1 MYTAGDVAERKR
13 LQEYVICLYIRL
25 SIEDDDIQDNAY
37 KTESGSI
44 TTQRALLYDYIKHQK
59 EFAGCRIIEK
69 CDDGFSGTHF
79 DNRPQFTEM
88 IELAKKGKI
97 NCIIVKDFSRFGRDY
112 VELGNYLEQLFP
124 FMGIRFISI
133 NDNYDS
139 DALADGTAGGLD
151 VAFKN
156 LIYDYYSRE
165 MSKKQKIAWRRMAE
179 QGQYNASCTVYGYR
193 KSKEDK
199 HKLEIEPEEAEI
211 VKEIFDMKIAG
222 MGTTHIAKVLN
233 DRDIPCPSEWYRSR
247 GETRRWKGNGRKCYW
262 IASMIERIIRNEVYT
277 GTTVQLKTRTE
288 TVGGRQIKKPKE
300 EWVRVENTLEAI
312 VSYSQYIKAVS
323 SLKQQKATERK
334 QRKNIYYCGCCG
346 RALFNMHCG
355 TVFCKQRLYKTDSI
369 CKEIGIRKQD
379 ADMAVLAAVKQQATW
394 YLDRDKLSKQ
404 VIKKNSPLSVGAKI
418 NALVKAMETA
428 QQGWMALY
436 DKYADGKLDRN
447 DFISEKKKYDA
458 DMERMEEE
466 LAALRQRQGE
476 EKEVQQDSGRNVA
489 EALVF
494 LDENELTEDMKEKLI
509 EKVLV
514 YAEGRI
520 EVVWKFGDNV
530 EMLYIG

>member
-1 MYTAGDVAERKR
+1 MYTAGSVAERIC

-25 SIEDDDIQDNAY
+25 SIEDDDIQGNAY

-44 TTQRALLYDYIKHQK
+44 TTQRALLHDYIKQHK

-124 FMGIRFISI
+124 FMGIRFISV

-139 DALADGTAGGLD
+139 AALADGTAGGLD

-165 MSKKQKIAWRRMAE
+165 MSKKQKIAWQRMAE
-179 QGQYNASCTVYGYR
+179 QGQYNANCAVYGYR

-222 MGTTHIAKVLN
+222 MGTTHIAKILN
-233 DRDIPCPSEWYRSR
+233 DRDIPCPSEMHRLQGDMRKWAKT
-247 GETRRWKGNGRKCYW
+247 GGRCYW
-262 IASMIERIIRNEVYT
+262 IASGIERIIRNEVYT
-277 GTTVQLKTRTE
+277 GTMVQLKTRTE
-288 TVGGRQIKKPKE
+288 SVGGKQAKRPKE
-300 EWVRVENTLEAI
+300 EWVRIENTHEAI

-323 SLKQQKATERK
+323 SLKQQKARK
-334 QRKNIYYCGCCG
+334 SKKQKNIYYCGCCG
-346 RALFNMHCG
+346 RALFNAHYG
-355 TVFCKQRLYKTDSI
+355 TVCCRQRSFKTDSA
-369 CKEIGIRKQD
+369 CKKIEIWKQD
-379 ADMAVLAAVKQQATW
+379 ADMAVLAAVKQQAAL

-404 VIKKNSPLSVGAKI
+404 VIKRNSPLSVGAKI

-428 QQGWMALY
+428 QQGWIALY

-466 LAALRQRQGE
+466 LATLRQRQE
-476 EKEVQQDSGRNVA
+476 EEQDVQQDSGRNTA
-489 EALVF
+489 EALAF
-494 LDENELTEDMKEKLI
+494 LEENELTEDMKDKLI

-520 EVVWKFGDNV
+520 EIVWKFDSDSLEV
-530 EMLYIG
+530 AIV